1 LIIIPN
7 GSIEKLFEEVLWASL
22 IAVVLLLFVPFDGL
36 NLDEESDNTQYDSTN
51 YEITSTRYSESD
63 EIASL

>member
-1 LIIIPN
+1 MIIIPN

-36 NLDEESDNTQYDSTN
+36 NLDEESDNTQYDSN